1 MPVIFVIWAVACGL
15 VGLLWLT
22 RHVEISRARRA
33 ERVLSASSY
42 DGPPESQ
49 PRVSILIAA
58 KDEEHSIR
66 ACVES
71 FLGQDYPNYQLIVVN
86 DRSTDRTGAI
96 LGDLAAQANGK
107 LQVLT
112 VETVR
117 EGWFGKSNAM
127 REGVALA
134 DGEWLCFADADCR
147 QTSARTLSVAVCE
160 ATENGLDFLSVLPV
174 LETHGFWE
182 RLLQPVCAA
191 ILMIWFHPQRVNDP
205 RSRTAYANG
214 AFMLMKRSCYERI
227 GGHDRVKTQVNEDMH
242 LARLAKQAGLR
253 LAVIRNQGL
262 YVTRMYSSFAETW
275 RGWSRIFYGCFG
287 SFRRLALTAVL
298 ILVASIFPWVSL
310 FVAAAA
316 ALMRES
322 PGPGPWRMVA
332 LVAAVVAILQ
342 QTVTFR
348 FYRLTG
354 SYPAW
359 SVGYILGV
367 TLCLGMLVNAMLK
380 LGGTT
385 RTVWRGTV
393 YRGDQLERPV
403 TSSAIGPSQRA
414 SRPRAPAG

>member
-1 MPVIFVIWAVACGL
+1 MPVTFIIWALACGL

-22 RHVEISRARRA
+22 RHVEISRARRT

-42 DGPPESQ
+42 DGPPESP
-49 PRVSILIAA
+49 PRISILIAA
-58 KDEEHSIR
+58 KDEEHTIQ

-71 FLGQDYPNYQLIVVN
+71 FLRQDYPNFQVIVVN
-86 DRSTDRTGAI
+86 DRSTDRTGEI
-96 LGDLAAQANGK
+96 LDDLAARANGK
-107 LQVLT
+107 LQALT
-112 VETVR
+112 VETLR

-127 REGVALA
+127 REGASVA
-134 DGEWLCFADADCR
+134 DGDWLCFADADCR
-147 QTSARTLSVAVCE
+147 QTSDRTLSVALRE
-160 ATENGLDFLSVLPV
+160 ATEHGLDFLSVLPV
-174 LETHGFWE
+174 LETRSFWE

-191 ILMIWFHPQRVNDP
+191 IMMIWFHPKRVNDP

-214 AFMLMKRSCYERI
+214 AFMLMTRSCYERI

-242 LARLAKQAGLR
+242 LARLAKQQGLR

-287 SFRRLALTAVL
+287 SFRRLAGTAVL
-298 ILVASIFPWVSL
+298 ILVASVFPWVSL

-316 ALMRES
+316 ALTRDPAS
-322 PGPGPWRMVA
+322 AGPWRTVA
-332 LVAAVVAILQ
+332 LVAAVVVILQ

-354 SYPAW
+354 SHPAW
-359 SVGYILGV
+359 SAGYILGIM
-367 TLCLGMLVNAMLK
+367 LCLGMLFNAVLK

-385 RTVWRGTV
+385 RTIWRGTV
-393 YRGDQLERPV
+393 YRGDRLERSGS
-403 TSSAIGPSQRA
+403 SSAIGSPQEP
-414 SRPRAPAG
+414 SRPRARAG